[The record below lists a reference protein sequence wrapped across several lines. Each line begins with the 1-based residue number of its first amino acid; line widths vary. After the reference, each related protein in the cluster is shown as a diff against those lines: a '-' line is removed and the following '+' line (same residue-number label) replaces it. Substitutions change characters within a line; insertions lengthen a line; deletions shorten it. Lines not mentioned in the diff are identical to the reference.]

1 MTRPF
6 FMCNDADHTVSQAG
20 RRTWPPVPSCA
31 GALPQGQASPGRR
44 LRSGARP
51 LRYFLDTEYNGW
63 GGALLSLAL
72 VPEEGEELYITLD
85 WDGPLEEWVDRNVV
99 PYLDMV
105 ADHLVSPRLSR
116 EDAARALAH
125 YLAGDSEPLIIADW
139 PEDIA
144 LLNALL
150 LTGPGTMVEVPSLSF
165 RFVELSGFS
174 TAANSKVPHNAL
186 HDARAL
192 RDHMLLIGA

>member
-1 MTRPF
+1 M
-6 FMCNDADHTVSQAG
+6 
-20 RRTWPPVPSCA
+20 
-31 GALPQGQASPGRR
+31 
-44 LRSGARP
+44 
-51 LRYFLDTEYNGW
+51 RYFLDTEYNGW

-72 VPEEGEELYITLD
+72 VPDRGEELYLTLE
-85 WDGPLEEWVDRNVV
+85 WEGSLEAWVERNVV

-105 ADHLVSPRLSR
+105 PDSLASPRMSR
-116 EDAARALAH
+116 LDAARTLAH
-125 YLAGDSEPLIIADW
+125 YLSGDSEPLIVADW

-150 LTGPGTMVEVPSLSF
+150 LTGPGTMVEVPPLAF
-165 RFVELSGFS
+165 RFVPLSGFS

-192 RDHMLLIGA
+192 RDHVLTLEP

>member
-1 MTRPF
+1 M
-6 FMCNDADHTVSQAG
+6 
-20 RRTWPPVPSCA
+20 
-31 GALPQGQASPGRR
+31 PQGQAAADRQ
-44 LRSGARP
+44 LRSGRAA

-72 VPEEGEELYITLD
+72 VPDDGEELYVTLD
-85 WDGPLEEWVDRNVV
+85 WSGHLEPWVERNVL

-105 ADHLVSPRLSR
+105 PDSLKSPRMSR
-116 EDAARALAH
+116 PDAARAIAH
-125 YLAGDSEPLIIADW
+125 YLAGDQEPLIVADW

-144 LLNALL
+144 QINMLLV
-150 LTGPGTMVEVPSLSF
+150 TGPGMMAEVPGL
-165 RFVELSGFS
+165 RFEFMPLSGFS

-192 RDHMLLIGA
+192 RDHILSIE

>member
-1 MTRPF
+1 LR
-6 FMCNDADHTVSQAG
+6 
-20 RRTWPPVPSCA
+20 A
-31 GALPQGQASPGRR
+31 GAA
-44 LRSGARP
+44 P

-72 VPEEGEELYITLD
+72 VPEHGEELYLTLD
-85 WDGPLEEWVDRNVV
+85 WEGQLEPWVERNVI

-105 ADHLVSPRLSR
+105 PDPLVSPRMGR
-116 EDAARALAH
+116 ADAARTVAH
-125 YLAGDSEPLIIADW
+125 YFAGDSDPVVIADW

-144 LLNALL
+144 LFSALL
-150 LTGPGTMVEVPSLSF
+150 VTGPGVMAEVPGLKF
-165 RFVELSGFS
+165 QFMPLSGFS

-192 RDHMLLIGA
+192 RDHVLSLE